1 MTSKF
6 YIKEVIDIDKK
17 NEIISSKIQP
27 NFIHNRFD
35 IIYKNDY
42 HLFCIFDN
50 NGAKYYVPVKII
62 KYSAFLAVQLMYIE
76 SEALQTLSKYLF
88 ERFFIWKIKYKFL
101 LNNFT
106 NSKDRYYFIVNL
118 PNDIDTFNKNLS
130 NNTRYNV
137 SRYCK
142 RIEKDFVYSVKHFS
156 GNEIINNNIYEI
168 YCRFKK
174 VTHNYN
180 NKEKPEDYI
189 KNNFIT
195 DAFVMYLNDNITSI
209 VFLNILN
216 DTAFLENL
224 TYDIK
229 YKNYSIG
236 TILYYNT
243 IKELINRKIKT
254 LYLYV
259 GTGEYKMRF
268 NGTKI
273 KCYNGTIY
281 RYRIFNFIRRL
292 FTKK

>member
-1 MTSKF
+1 MSSKF
-6 YIKEVIDIDKK
+6 CIKEVTDIDKK
-17 NEIISSKIQP
+17 NEIISTKIQP
-27 NFIHNRFD
+27 NFISNRFD

-42 HLFCIFDN
+42 NLFCIFDS
-50 NGAKYYVPVKII
+50 NGIKHYVPVKII
-62 KYSAFLAVQLMYIE
+62 KHSAFLAVQLMYIE

-106 NSKDRYYFIVNL
+106 NSKDRYYFIVSL

-130 NNTRYNV
+130 HNTRYNI

-142 RIEKDFVYSVKHFS
+142 HIEKDFVYSVKHFS

-180 NKEKPEDYI
+180 NKEKSEDYI

-195 DAFVMYLNDNITSI
+195 DAFVMYLNDNIASI

-229 YKNYSIG
+229 YKNYSVG

-281 RYRIFNFIRRL
+281 RYRIFNFIKKL